1 MNHTLNGVGV
11 GLRVEHFTELLESEH
26 NPVPWVEVLADN
38 FLVAGGPSIR
48 NLERI
53 AQRYPL
59 TFHCVG
65 MSLGSTD
72 PLNPHY
78 FKRLKAQI
86 DRFQPALV
94 SDHLAWVSIQQRYLH
109 DLIPLPYTQ
118 ESLANMVSRVQ
129 QAQELLGRSIIIE
142 NPSAYLAFKTSD
154 ISETEFLTA
163 LTQQTDCGLLIDV
176 NNMYVSAVNNGFSAN
191 DYLNEIP
198 AESVKEIH
206 LAGYEEQEG
215 YLFDTHGQR
224 VHQPVWDLYQQAI
237 QRFGNVP
244 TLIEWDTDI
253 PPFSVLAEE
262 AAKAHAYQQ
271 QFQEVQA

>member
-1 MNHTLNGVGV
+1 MKQPLNGVGV

-53 AQRYPL
+53 AQRYPM

-72 PLNPHY
+72 PLNLNY

-142 NPSAYLAFKTSD
+142 NPSAYLAFKISD
-154 ISETEFLTA
+154 ISETEFLTE

-176 NNMYVSAVNNGFSAN
+176 NNMYVSAVNNGFSASN
-191 DYLNEIP
+191 YLNEIP
-198 AESVKEIH
+198 AEAVKEIH

-271 QFQEVQA
+271 SFQEVQA